1 MEIKKSSIS
10 YLNQNFNINEKFISE
25 LYDYYILLNEDICYG
40 YVIVLDLDVI
50 DIIYI
55 FTDEKHRRN
64 QVATILLKYIISF
77 KKNIFLEVSSRN
89 NIAIK
94 LYNKLGFILNRIR
107 KDYYSIGED
116 GLEMMRNVDEI

>member
-1 MEIKKSSIS
+1 MEIKKCSIS

-64 QVATILLKYIISF
+64 QVATTLLKYIISF

-94 LYNKLGFILNRIR
+94 LYNKLGFILNRTR
-107 KDYYSIGED
+107 NDYYSIGED